1 MSKNWTT
8 RNTTMGHADGKMD
21 MPSSHKQ
28 LPKQGLYLARVV
40 NNSDQQYNGRFTVE
54 LLDSMNEPTLTPDP
68 AGHTG
73 TFTIIPTSPFG
84 GTTDALGATDN
95 SKYAT
100 SQKSYGMSPQAPPIG
115 ATVLVFF
122 IKEQQEGFYMGSVY
136 DVDRN
141 YSIPGLAHA
150 KINERGDR
158 GPASELNPNTKDF
171 QKKIRGVH
179 PGFANTVEAGLAGDY
194 IRGLN
199 SSGMRRDTINNAF
212 GFTTAS
218 GHTFVMDDGG
228 SAGTDAGVRIRTA
241 SGAQI
246 LLHDEAA
253 TIYINNAVGSAYI
266 EIDNAGHVDVYSAT
280 SFNVHA
286 EEQINF
292 KTGGAFNVEANSIN
306 LKSIQAGIKME
317 SATGKIEMHSATDV
331 TISADGNGNLNFS
344 GGNLRATANRID
356 WNGPP
361 ADKAEKPEKGALA
374 RNTGVKESIAGRVPE
389 HEPWG
394 GRDTFAAGSAAGAES
409 KAGPR

>member
-54 LLDSMNEPTLTPDP
+54 LLASMNEPTTTPEP

-73 TFTIIPTSPFG
+73 TFTVIPTSPFG
-84 GTTDALGATDN
+84 GTTDAMGATDN
-95 SKYAT
+95 SKYNT
-100 SQKSYGMSPQAPPIG
+100 SQKSYGMAPQAPPIG

-158 GPASELNPNTKDF
+158 GPASELNPKTKDYE
-171 QKKIRGVH
+171 KKIRGVH

-218 GHTFVMDDGG
+218 GHSFVMDDGG
-228 SAGTDAGVRIRTA
+228 ASFTDRSIRIRTA
-241 SGAQI
+241 QGAQI

-280 SFNVHA
+280 SFSVHA

-356 WNGPP
+356 WNGPT

-394 GRDTFAAGSAAGAES
+394 GRDTFAAGSAPGAES
-409 KAGPR
+409 KTGPR

>member
-54 LLDSMNEPTLTPDP
+54 LLDRMNEPTTTPDP

-73 TFTIIPTSPFG
+73 TFTVIPTSPFG
-84 GTTDALGATDN
+84 GTTDASVATDN
-95 SKYAT
+95 KKYAT

-122 IKEQQEGFYMGSVY
+122 IKEQQEGFYMGSIY

-199 SSGMRRDTINNAF
+199 SSGMRRDTINNAL
-212 GFTTAS
+212 S
-218 GHTFVMDDGG
+218 LIH
-228 SAGTDAGVRIRTA
+228 I
-241 SGAQI
+241 
-246 LLHDEAA
+246 
-253 TIYINNAVGSAYI
+253 
-266 EIDNAGHVDVYSAT
+266 
-280 SFNVHA
+280 
-286 EEQINF
+286 
-292 KTGGAFNVEANSIN
+292 
-306 LKSIQAGIKME
+306 
-317 SATGKIEMHSATDV
+317 
-331 TISADGNGNLNFS
+331 
-344 GGNLRATANRID
+344 
-356 WNGPP
+356 
-361 ADKAEKPEKGALA
+361 
-374 RNTGVKESIAGRVPE
+374 
-389 HEPWG
+389 
-394 GRDTFAAGSAAGAES
+394 
-409 KAGPR
+409 